1 MEDGRFAR
9 SSGNMNQRGKQVLQ
23 DYLEHIQ
30 LAIRRIQRYLEG
42 IDQAGF
48 LANEE
53 KQDAV
58 IRNLEIIG
66 EASENIRRNF
76 PDFAKERPDFPL
88 KPAYGM
94 RNALAH
100 GYFKVDLE
108 VVWKTIEK
116 DLPQLETQVAGALA
130 SLTPNSE

>member
-1 MEDGRFAR
+1 MSKRDQQA
-9 SSGNMNQRGKQVLQ
+9 LQ

-30 LAIRRIQRYLEG
+30 QAIERIQRYLV
-42 IDQAGF
+42 DRDHAGF

-76 PDFAKERPDFPL
+76 PDFAGQYPGFPL
-88 KPAYGM
+88 KSAYGM

-100 GYFKVDLE
+100 GYFKIDLD
-108 VVWKTIEK
+108 VVWRTIER
-116 DLPQLETQVAGALA
+116 DLPLLQVQVTGVLE
-130 SLTPNSE
+130 SLTPNSSTSPSP

>member
-1 MEDGRFAR
+1 MSRRDELAL
-9 SSGNMNQRGKQVLQ
+9 K

-30 LAIRRIQRYLEG
+30 QAISRIQRYLAD
-42 IDQAGF
+42 IDHAAF
-48 LANEE
+48 LTTEE

-66 EASENIRRNF
+66 EAAGNIQRHF
-76 PDFAKERPDFPL
+76 PDFATQYPDFPL
-88 KPAYGM
+88 KAAYGT

-108 VVWKTIEK
+108 VVWKTVER
-116 DLPQLETQVAGALA
+116 DLPLLRIQVGDVLQ
-130 SLTPNSE
+130 SLGHSGTSPSP

>member
-1 MEDGRFAR
+1 M
-9 SSGNMNQRGKQVLQ
+9 SKRGKQGLQ

-30 LAIRRIQRYLEG
+30 QSVRRIQRYLLD
-42 IDQAGF
+42 IDHAGF

-66 EASENIRRNF
+66 EAAENIRRNF
-76 PDFAKERPDFPL
+76 PDFAEKHSEFPL
-88 KPAYGM
+88 KAAYGM

-100 GYFKVDLE
+100 GYFKVDLD
-108 VVWKTIEK
+108 VVWKTLEK
-116 DLPQLETQVAGALA
+116 DLPVLEAQTNDVLG
-130 SLTPNSE
+130 SLTPSSASAPSP

>member
-1 MEDGRFAR
+1 MSKRDDLAL
-9 SSGNMNQRGKQVLQ
+9 V

-30 LAIRRIQRYLEG
+30 QAISRIQKYLG
-42 IDQAGF
+42 DIDQIAF

-66 EASENIRRNF
+66 EAAGNIQRHF
-76 PDFAKERPDFPL
+76 PGFATHYPDFPL
-88 KPAYGM
+88 KAAYGT

-100 GYFKVDLE
+100 GYFKVDLGII
-108 VVWKTIEK
+108 WKTVER
-116 DLPQLETQVAGALA
+116 DLPQLGSQVDDVLRALKRD
-130 SLTPNSE
+130 

>member
-1 MEDGRFAR
+1 M
-9 SSGNMNQRGKQVLQ
+9 SKQNKQALQ

-30 LAIRRIQRYLEG
+30 QAIERIQRYLVD

-53 KQDAV
+53 KQDVV

-76 PDFAKERPDFPL
+76 PDFAEQHPDFPL
-88 KPAYGM
+88 QSAFTHTP
-94 RNALAH
+94 
-100 GYFKVDLE
+100 YF
-108 VVWKTIEK
+108 
-116 DLPQLETQVAGALA
+116 
-130 SLTPNSE
+130 

>member
-1 MEDGRFAR
+1 MSPRDELAL
-9 SSGNMNQRGKQVLQ
+9 K

-30 LAIRRIQRYLEG
+30 QAIARIQRYLAG
-42 IDQAGF
+42 IEHAAF

-66 EASENIRRNF
+66 EAAGNIQRHF
-76 PDFAKERPDFPL
+76 PDFAARHPDFPL
-88 KPAYGM
+88 KAAYGT

-100 GYFKVDLE
+100 GYFKVDLG
-108 VVWKTIEK
+108 VVWRTLER
-116 DLPQLETQVAGALA
+116 DLPLLGIQVEKALQA
-130 SLTPNSE
+130 RGHDGTE

>member
-1 MEDGRFAR
+1 MSRRKELAL
-9 SSGNMNQRGKQVLQ
+9 K

-30 LAIRRIQRYLEG
+30 QAIGRIQRYLANV
-42 IDQAGF
+42 DHVTF

-66 EASENIRRNF
+66 EAAGNIQRHF
-76 PDFAKERPDFPL
+76 PGFASRYPDFPI
-88 KPAYGM
+88 KAAYGT

-100 GYFKVDLE
+100 GYFKVDLGVLWRTVE
-108 VVWKTIEK
+108 R
-116 DLPQLETQVAGALA
+116 DLPLLAVQVDDVLQTFGHGDAA
-130 SLTPNSE
+130 PPP